1 MISMKNY
8 SLVVFISGLVS
19 LLQLIRKL
27 LVWKTFEMKIRKSIE
42 NKNLEVLVK
51 SLRHTL
57 IGQLLPPPS
66 GSNQTRFAF
75 CFFFMISRLEIFF
88 DKRPNT
94 GIF

>member
-1 MISMKNY
+1 MKNY

-19 LLQLIRKL
+19 LLRLIRKL

-42 NKNLEVLVK
+42 NKKSRSSGKVAQTHADWSITASSKWLE
-51 SLRHTL
+51 SNP
-57 IGQLLPPPS
+57 ICLLLFLPDFT
-66 GSNQTRFAF
+66 TRD
-75 CFFFMISRLEIFF
+75 FF